1 MSNSNLDVGPSNN
14 GTADSNAAS
23 GSDFIRSLIDN
34 DIRSGR
40 YGQRIHTR
48 FPPEPNGYIHIGHAK
63 SIVLNFSIAE
73 DYGGLYNLR
82 FDDTNPEKEEL
93 EYVESI
99 QRDIR
104 WLGYDWEDRLYFA
117 SDYFEKL
124 YAFAVDLIKKGKA
137 YVDSQ
142 SAEEVSEQRGAPT
155 EVGKESPY
163 RNRSVE
169 ENLELFAG
177 MRNGEFPDGSNVLR
191 AKIDMAS
198 PNLNLRDPIMYRIR
212 RARHPRSGDT
222 WCIYP
227 TYDWAHGQSDWIENI
242 THSICTLEFE
252 NHRPLYDWFLE
263 ALGAPEDRPRQIEF
277 APLNITFTVLSKR
290 RLRELVSEG
299 HVWGWDDPRMP
310 TITGMRRR
318 GYTPEAI
325 RRFCKHVG
333 VSKTVSTIDIA
344 LLEHILREE
353 LNKSAPR
360 VMVVLKP
367 IKVVIDNYPQGQIEW
382 FDAENNPEDASAGSR
397 TLPFGREIYIDEDDF
412 REDPPRKFF
421 RLAPGK
427 EVRLKHA
434 YYITCTDVV
443 KDEESGRIMELH
455 CSYDPESRGG
465 ATPDGRKVKGTLHW
479 VSVTHAV
486 DCEVRLFDR
495 LYTDANPVA
504 SAKEHEGHFTDYLN
518 PHSLET
524 LRESKAEPS
533 LRDADVGT
541 TYQFLRYGYFC
552 PDAKDFSRDAPV
564 FNRTVPLRD
573 TWAKMEQKGK
583 TG

>member
-1 MSNSNLDVGPSNN
+1 MDVGPSNN
-14 GTADSNAAS
+14 GTDADSATS
-23 GSDFIRSLIDN
+23 GSDFIRSLINN
-34 DIRSGR
+34 DIRNNR

-99 QRDIR
+99 QHDIK

-124 YAFAVDLIKKGKA
+124 YEFAVDLIRKGKA

-155 EVGKESPY
+155 EVGTESPF
-163 RNRSVE
+163 RNRSIDK
-169 ENLELFAG
+169 NLELFEG
-177 MRNGEFPDGSNVLR
+177 MRNGDFADGSHVLR

-277 APLNITFTVLSKR
+277 APLNLTYTVLSKR

-299 HVWGWDDPRMP
+299 HVSGWDDPRMP
-310 TITGMRRR
+310 TISGMRRR
-318 GYTPEAI
+318 GYTPAAI

-333 VSKTVSTIDIA
+333 VSKTVSTIDLA

-367 IKVVIDNYPQGQIEW
+367 VKVIIDNYPEGEVER
-382 FDAENNPEDASAGSR
+382 FEAENNPEDASAGSR
-397 TLPFGREIYIDEDDF
+397 ELPFSREIYIDADDF

-427 EVRLKHA
+427 EVRLKHG

-443 KDEESGRIMELH
+443 KDEATGEILELH
-455 CSYDPESRGG
+455 CTYDPESRGG
-465 ATPDGRKVKGTLHW
+465 TTPDGRKVKGTLHW
-479 VSVTHAV
+479 VSVEHAV

-495 LYTDANPVA
+495 LYTEANPVA
-504 SAKEHEGHFTDYLN
+504 SAKEQEGHFTDYLN

-524 LRESKAEPS
+524 LTGSKAEPS
-533 LRDADVGT
+533 LREANVGT
-541 TYQFLRYGYFC
+541 TYQFLRHGYFC
-552 PDAKDFSRDAPV
+552 PDSKDFSSEAPV